1 MTSRPDDLLSL
12 ALEHH
17 RRNDLSQ
24 AEALCQQVLQAIPSH
39 AAALQLLGV
48 ISGQRGNHEGAADLF
63 RQAIAAN
70 PSVPDYHRNLGF
82 ALASLG
88 RLAEAVDSYREALR
102 LKPDSLESRFGLGH
116 ALTQLGETDS
126 AIQCFREALARWPT
140 SAEVHYNLGTL
151 FNDTG
156 DTDSAI
162 THLQEAARLKPQFPE
177 ALNNLSGLLLRKAR
191 FQDAAAY
198 LHKLLALRPDF
209 ETGHCNLGLVLHE
222 LGEFDA
228 ARASYENALKL
239 NPKSVEAHRCLAN
252 LGIRVGDLE
261 EARRHYRK
269 MGEVSGDP
277 RLAAVGEAAILERKG
292 KVREAHDRLVPS
304 IESGLDAEDA
314 MILLARIKEQLGGP
328 REAAEILGQV
338 SVTDRNRIRVLFE
351 LGKVH
356 DELGEYDQAMQYYAQ
371 GNALKVQPF
380 ERDKL
385 ARSVSRRGEVFS
397 ADRIER
403 LPSAENGS
411 SLPIFIVGMP
421 RSGTSL
427 VEQVISSHS
436 LVHGAGELR
445 DIDLLARSL
454 PRVLG
459 TDTPYPECLASLTLA
474 HANGVAR
481 KHLDHLRELSNGAE
495 RVTDKMPY
503 NFMELGLIHL
513 LFPRAR
519 IIHCIRDPLDT
530 CLSCFFQNFPAATGW
545 AFDLGDAG
553 FFHKQ
558 YERMMRH
565 WREGLHLPMLE
576 VCYEDLVR
584 DPEPHIRQMLEH
596 CGLEW
601 EEQCLRF
608 HESTRIVNTASYQ
621 QVRQPIYTRSVGRWK
636 NYSKHLRPLLSELE
650 LDPGDGR
657 QGGEL

>member
-1 MTSRPDDLLSL
+1 MTPRPDDLFSL

-17 RRNDLSQ
+17 RRHDLSQ
-24 AEALCQQVLQAIPSH
+24 AEALCQQVLQAVPNY

-48 ISGQRGNHEGAADLF
+48 INGQRGNHEGAADLF
-63 RQAIAAN
+63 RRAIAAN

-116 ALTQLGETDS
+116 VLTQLGETDS

-162 THLQEAARLKPQFPE
+162 RHLQEAVRLKPQFPE

-191 FQDAAAY
+191 FQDAAAC
-198 LHKLLALRPDF
+198 LRRLLALRPDF

-222 LGEFDA
+222 LGDFDA

-252 LGIRVGDLE
+252 LGMRVGDLE
-261 EARRHYRK
+261 EARRHYQK
-269 MGEVSGDP
+269 MGEVSSDP
-277 RLAAVGEAAILERKG
+277 RLAAVGEAAILERTG
-292 KVREAHDRLVPS
+292 KVREAHDRLAPS
-304 IESGLDAEDA
+304 IEAGLDAEDA
-314 MILLARIKEQLGGP
+314 MILLARIKEQLGDL
-328 REAAEILGQV
+328 REAAEILGRV
-338 SVTDRNRIRVLFE
+338 STTDRNRIRVSFE

-356 DELGEYDQAMQYYAQ
+356 DELGEYDRAMQYYAQ
-371 GNALKVQPF
+371 GNALKAQPF
-380 ERDKL
+380 DRDKL
-385 ARSVSRRGEVFS
+385 ASSVSRRVQIFS
-397 ADRIER
+397 TDRTER
-403 LPSAENGS
+403 LPSAENES

-427 VEQVISSHS
+427 VEQVLSCHS
-436 LVHGAGELR
+436 GVHGAGELR
-445 DIDLLARSL
+445 DIDRLARSL
-454 PRVLG
+454 PSVLG
-459 TDTPYPECLASLTLA
+459 TDAPYPECLESLTVA
-474 HANGVAR
+474 HANSAAQ
-481 KHLDHLRELSNGAE
+481 KHLNCLRELSNGAA

-513 LFPRAR
+513 LFPHAR
-519 IIHCIRDPLDT
+519 IIHCIRDALDT

-545 AFDLGDAG
+545 AFDLGDTG

-558 YERMMRH
+558 YERMMHH

-584 DPEPHIRQMLEH
+584 DPEPHIRQMLDH
-596 CGLEW
+596 CGLAW

-621 QVRQPIYTRSVGRWK
+621 QVRLPMYTKSVGRWRH
-636 NYSKHLRPLLSELE
+636 YRKHLSSLLSELE
-650 LDPGDGR
+650 LEFGDDG
-657 QGGEL
+657 QGGEQ